1 MKRQYGSQLDDF
13 KHNEEDEYESDRNS
27 VGEIQQLIDTIKCVD
42 AFDEPSSRESGEDVY
57 LMRILMQIWG
67 LCGCSA
73 EDLMEYVPK
82 KTSARKSSTVHMS
95 SAHLCSV
102 NLCGLTKIEC
112 IYLLSCMAI
121 CHLR

>member
-1 MKRQYGSQLDDF
+1 
-13 KHNEEDEYESDRNS
+13 
-27 VGEIQQLIDTIKCVD
+27 
-42 AFDEPSSRESGEDVY
+42 
-57 LMRILMQIWG
+57 MQIWG
-67 LCGCSA
+67 LCGYSA

-95 SAHLCSV
+95 SAHVCSV

-121 CHLR
+121 CQVISDNL

>member
-1 MKRQYGSQLDDF
+1 MDDF

-42 AFDEPSSRESGEDVY
+42 AFDEPSSRESGEDVD

-95 SAHLCSV
+95 SAHVCSV

-121 CHLR
+121 CQVISDNL